1 MIPDSRQGSL
11 SGAKRHI
18 VTWRAVA
25 LSIAL
30 GVTGAAAPIGLDFDE
45 GEVSLSSRAALAKH
59 GGGGGGNG
67 GGGGGGNDG
76 GGGGGDGG
84 SGDGG
89 GRDNGNSG
97 VGDGDGSGRD
107 NGNSGV
113 DGGTSTGGTNGSTS
127 SATGAPAAPADGAVI
142 IPILTPANYVT
153 RAQFTTAISK
163 RYPANR
169 VSSLDN
175 PHQAVS
181 FFTELVDMQG
191 QTVTHR
197 WTYRGAVEYQV
208 SFKING
214 PKWRFWS
221 THVLPADKPGTW
233 QVELVDEENRVLK
246 TSRLIYQPVG

>member
-59 GGGGGGNG
+59 GGGGGGG
-67 GGGGGGNDG
+67 GGGDGGDG

-84 SGDGG
+84 GG
-89 GRDNGNSG
+89 GGGGNDKDKDKDNNSG
-97 VGDGDGSGRD
+97 
-107 NGNSGV
+107 GNRG
-113 DGGTSTGGTNGSTS
+113 GSTS
-127 SATGAPAAPADGAVI
+127 GGSANGATNAAGSAPAAPADGAVI

-169 VSSLDN
+169 VSFLDN

-181 FFTELVDMQG
+181 FFTELIDMQG

-233 QVELVDEENRVLK
+233 QVELIDEGNKVLQ
-246 TSRLIYQPVG
+246 TSRLNYQPVG